1 MISKEKLI
9 IRLNLFIRNLIYHL
23 FFWYAS
29 LLLYIF
35 LTGNNQ
41 IFSNYFDLLKVES
54 LFLTTLFVAACI
66 SILFSFFDNVVSDR
80 FMRYSPI
87 RIMAILRTLLYI
99 IIAFLVIFLA
109 PLSPEII
116 LSVRNFKEL
125 FSLCPEM
132 DIVFFRFFVF
142 LYLSCYMNEF
152 LKKMM
157 RKVGKGNFRNWVF
170 GMLNKPREE
179 ERIFMFIDMKA
190 STTIAEKLLHEKFSH
205 LVQDV
210 FNDMAIVDNYD
221 GDIYQYLGDGAIIS
235 WSLKKGLKNS
245 NCIKSFYAFSN
256 MVSKRDKYYQRKY
269 GLSPRFKAGIHVGK
283 VMVLQVGR
291 IRRDISYNGDTLNTA
306 ARIESMCN
314 EYKASLLISGDLYD
328 ILRDM
333 KGLIFK
339 EVGNIKLKGKK
350 QGVDIYQVKQS
361 QTISKTKKKI
371 QKAS

>member
-1 MISKEKLI
+1 
-9 IRLNLFIRNLIYHL
+9 
-23 FFWYAS
+23 
-29 LLLYIF
+29 
-35 LTGNNQ
+35 
-41 IFSNYFDLLKVES
+41 
-54 LFLTTLFVAACI
+54 
-66 SILFSFFDNVVSDR
+66 
-80 FMRYSPI
+80 
-87 RIMAILRTLLYI
+87 MAVLRTLLYV
-99 IIAFLVIFLA
+99 IIAFIVISLA
-109 PLSPEII
+109 PLSPEKI
-116 LSVRNFKEL
+116 LSVRSIEGL
-125 FSLCPEM
+125 FSLCPEL

-179 ERIFMFIDMKA
+179 ERIFMFIDMKS

-221 GDIYQYLGDGAIIS
+221 GNIYQYLGDGAIIS

-245 NCIKSFYAFSN
+245 NCIRSFYAFSN
-256 MVSKRDKYYQRKY
+256 MVTKRDKYYQRKY
-269 GLSPRFKAGIHVGK
+269 GLSPKFKAGIHVGK

-328 ILRDM
+328 MLRDM
-333 KGLIFK
+333 KSLLFK

-350 QGVDIYQVKQS
+350 QGIDIYQVKQS
-361 QTISKTKKKI
+361 QAKNKPKKKT
-371 QKAS
+371 QNPNQ